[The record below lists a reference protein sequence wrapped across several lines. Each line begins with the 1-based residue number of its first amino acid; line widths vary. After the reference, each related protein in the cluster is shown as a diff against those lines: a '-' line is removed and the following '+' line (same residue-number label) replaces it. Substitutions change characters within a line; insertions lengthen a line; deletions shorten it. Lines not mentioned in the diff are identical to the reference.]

1 MFLLTSRD
9 RFFDRSHVCRIS
21 AAILADEDKAL
32 KIDLPPPTIL
42 KPARLWTGKQIF
54 SMILKPNRQS
64 QIKIQLRGKG
74 KNYSGKGEDLCVN
87 DGWFVIHNSDL
98 VCGTV
103 DKSIVGSG
111 SKNNV
116 S

>member
-1 MFLLTSRD
+1 
-9 RFFDRSHVCRIS
+9 
-21 AAILADEDKAL
+21 
-32 KIDLPPPTIL
+32 
-42 KPARLWTGKQIF
+42 
-54 SMILKPNRQS
+54 MILKPNRDS
-64 QIKIQLRGKG
+64 QIMIQLRGKG
-74 KNYSGKGEDLCVN
+74 KNYSGKDEDLCVN

-116 S
+116 SCANHLLYVSNLSR